1 MQDLTPVRC
10 HDLLR
15 DGYVG
20 HLGVI
25 DGDDPYVT
33 PLSYVVVD
41 DRVCF
46 RTGPGRRAAALA
58 ANPRVCFEV
67 SSYDDATG
75 DWESV
80 ILWGLAREI
89 EDDRLVQ
96 NVIGALLA
104 KYEGA
109 LGSPLTH
116 GAPGPGPLASD
127 LHFSIP
133 IEDVSGRSSGSYFGV
148 RTRPGRL

>member
-1 MQDLTPVRC
+1 MEDLTPVRC
-10 HDLLR
+10 HSLLE

-41 DRVCF
+41 GRVCF
-46 RTGPGRRAAALA
+46 RTGPGRRAAALT

-67 SSYDDATG
+67 SRYDDATG

-80 ILWGLAREI
+80 ILWGEAAAI
-89 EDDRLVQ
+89 EEDRLIQ
-96 NVIGALLA
+96 QVIAALLA
-104 KYEGA
+104 KYEDA

-116 GAPGPGPLASD
+116 GAPGPGPQASD

-133 IEDVSGRSSGSYFGV
+133 IESVSGRSSGSFFGV
-148 RTRPGRL
+148 RSRPGRL